1 MIKKYAYE
9 MRTQLDLLGVDRL
22 YELIIQEQV
31 ISSTLN
37 NLVLL

>member
-1 MIKKYAYE
+1 MIKKYAHE